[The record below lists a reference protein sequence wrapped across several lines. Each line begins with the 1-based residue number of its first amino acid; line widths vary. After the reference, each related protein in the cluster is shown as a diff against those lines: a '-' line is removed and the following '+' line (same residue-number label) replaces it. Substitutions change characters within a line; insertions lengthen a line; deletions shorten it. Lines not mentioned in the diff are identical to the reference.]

1 MHYVVIRMN
10 SPTFYLARI
19 EWKFLGMLEE
29 FQISIVFV
37 FLTCTTFP
45 STVAR
50 FHLKQYYTFMAH
62 LNVENARNIPNS
74 WWHSVGGVELRLRLN
89 LTLFIG
95 IVIPICR

>member
-1 MHYVVIRMN
+1 MS

-19 EWKFLGMLEE
+19 EWKFLRMLEE

-37 FLTCTTFP
+37 FFTCMAFP
-45 STVAR
+45 SMVAC
-50 FHLKQYYTFMAH
+50 FHLKRYYTFMAH
-62 LNVENARNIPNS
+62 LNVENACNIPNS
-74 WWHSVGGVELRLRLN
+74 WWRSVGGVELRLRLN